1 MNGIRSMATMTI
13 ALAGIAS
20 FIGAGG
26 LGVAIYRG
34 INTYQPAMTYLG
46 SLMIA
51 AIALL
56 CDILLGLVE
65 KRVTLRVNGKVPEKK
80 QRKLS

>member
-1 MNGIRSMATMTI
+1 
-13 ALAGIAS
+13 
-20 FIGAGG
+20 
-26 LGVAIYRG
+26 
-34 INTYQPAMTYLG
+34 MTYLG